1 MGSDIEIQLPQ
12 WHTGLME
19 AHRYKVLWGGRG
31 SGKSWTVARCLLLLA
46 AGRPLRVLCT
56 REVQDSVRDSVHRLL
71 SDQIEGMGLG
81 GYYEVTRDEI
91 RGVNGSLFVFSGLAS
106 HTVESIKSFEGV
118 DIVWCEEAQSI
129 VKRSW
134 DVLLPTIRK
143 DGSEIWLTLNPRLE
157 TDETW
162 VRFIENPRSDSFVRQ
177 VNWRDNPWF
186 SDVLD
191 QERRDTQSR
200 DPESYSNIW
209 EGQPLRVAEGAIY
222 RFEVDALYSDGRV
235 RSVPADPVLPVHT
248 VWDLGWN
255 DSMSIACVQRS
266 ASEVR
271 VIDYIEDRN
280 KTLDWYVRELEKKA
294 YRWGTDFIPHDGK
307 SKDFKTGKST
317 EELLRSM
324 GREVKVLQAHAVE
337 ESIRAA
343 RILFPRCYF
352 DEKKTKRLLECLKR
366 YRRTVAKNGEPMGP
380 LHDEYSHGA
389 DCFRYVGQAVDL
401 MRTGQKKPPKRVFEA
416 VQSWMAG

>member
-1 MGSDIEIQLPQ
+1 MSGDIRIELPD
-12 WHTGLME
+12 WHAELMLP
-19 AHRYKVLWGGRG
+19 HRYKVLYGGRG

-46 AGRPLRVLCT
+46 ASKTLRVLCT
-56 REVQDSVRDSVHRLL
+56 REVQESIKDSVHRLL
-71 SDQIEGMGLG
+71 SDQIAGMGLG
-81 GYYEVTRDEI
+81 QQYEITRDEI
-91 RGVNGSLFVFSGLAS
+91 RGLNGSLFIFSGLAQ

-143 DGSEIWLTLNPRLE
+143 DSSEIWMTMNPCLE

-162 VRFIENPRSDSFVRQ
+162 QRFIENANPTSFVRQ

-191 QERRDTQSR
+191 QERLETQRR
-200 DPESYSNIW
+200 DPDNYPNIW
-209 EGQPLRVAEGAIY
+209 EGQPMRVAEGAIY
-222 RFEVDALYSDGRV
+222 RYEVDQLYTDGRV
-235 RSVPADPVLPVHT
+235 RQVPVDPILPVHT

-271 VIDYIEDRN
+271 VIDYLEGRN
-280 KTLDWYVRELEKKA
+280 NTLDWYIRELEAKK

-317 EELLRSM
+317 EEILRSM
-324 GREVKVLQAHAVE
+324 GRDVSVLQAHAVE

-343 RILFPRCYF
+343 RLLFPRCYF
-352 DEKKTKRLLECLKR
+352 DATKTKRLLECLKR

-380 LHDEYSHGA
+380 LHDEFSHGA
-389 DCFRYVGQAVDL
+389 DCFRYIGQAVDRMKSG
-401 MRTGQKKPPKRVFEA
+401 MRKPKKKTYEPI
-416 VQSWMAG
+416 QSWMAG

>member
-1 MGSDIEIQLPQ
+1 MAEAKIELPD
-12 WHTGLME
+12 WHAGLME
-19 AHRYKVLWGGRG
+19 AWRYKVLWGGRG
-31 SGKSWTVARCLLLLA
+31 SGKSWTVARCLLILA
-46 AGRPLRVLCT
+46 ASKPLRVLCT
-56 REVQDSVRDSVHRLL
+56 REVQESIKDSVHRLL
-71 SDQIEGMGLG
+71 SDQIDGMGLG
-81 GYYEVTRDEI
+81 GHYEITRDEI
-91 RGVNGSLFVFSGLAS
+91 RGANGSLFIFSGLAS
-106 HTVESIKSFEGV
+106 QTVESIKSFEGV

-143 DGSEIWLTLNPRLE
+143 AKSEVWLTLNPRLE

-162 VRFIENPRSDSFVRQ
+162 VRFIQSGRVDAFVRQ

-186 SDVLD
+186 SDVLNSERID
-191 QERRDTQSR
+191 TQRRDP
-200 DPESYSNIW
+200 DSYSNIW

-222 RFEVDALYSDGRV
+222 RHEVDALYLDGRV
-235 RSVPADPVLPVHT
+235 RAVPADPVLPVHT

-255 DSMSIACVQRS
+255 DAMSIAFVQRS

-271 VIDYIEDRN
+271 VIDYIEGRN
-280 KTLDWYVRELEKKA
+280 NTLDWYVREVEKRP

-324 GREVKVLQAHAVE
+324 GRTVRVLQAHAVE

-343 RILFPRCYF
+343 RLLFPRCYF

-366 YRRTVAKNGEPMGP
+366 YRRTVAKNGEAMGP
-380 LHDEYSHGA
+380 LHDEFSHGA
-389 DCFRYVGQAVDL
+389 DCFRYIGQAVDL
-401 MRTGQKKPPKRVFEA
+401 MRSGQAKPEKKIYHA
-416 VQSWMAG
+416 IQSWMAG